1 MTVRR
6 VTSSPAHPG
15 DPDRPTPPALYL
27 LLDLPY
33 GAAVGYLELA
43 VPFWLARAGVP
54 LAQIAALSAAA
65 FMPHALKI
73 LWVPL
78 LDLGA
83 RRKVWYL
90 TMISATAALLVA
102 LSVMSDPVH
111 HLGPF
116 AVLLTAAQVTATTGH
131 AALNALIAITTRE
144 REKGKAA
151 GFYMASNVGG
161 TGVLGALALW
171 LGGHVTQTVAGL
183 VLASVALGTGW
194 CGLAI
199 VEPRL
204 RRAAQAAGNAP
215 WPLRPHLWASIR
227 YFRTAGHMLAAL
239 GRDLWQTVKSREGFT
254 GLVICAAPVGCGALT
269 NLFSGLAPHY
279 RADASF
285 VAVVNGVGG
294 GLVSAVGALL
304 GGVLAD
310 RMSRRLAYALS
321 GGLTALCAA
330 AMLVSPL
337 TPTTYAWGTLTYSFA
352 NGIAFATWAGMVLE
366 MVGHTAAVTTKYAL
380 FNATANQAISYVT
393 FLDGKIPEWMGWP
406 EARGALATDAA
417 LTAVGISILA
427 IMVMV
432 TRRPAR
438 SPQLPL
444 ARGAG

>member
-1 MTVRR
+1 

-15 DPDRPTPPALYL
+15 DPERPTPPALYL

-43 VPFWLARAGVP
+43 VPFWLAGAGVP
-54 LAQIAALSAAA
+54 LAEIAALSAAA

-90 TMISATAALLVA
+90 GMISATAALLVA
-102 LSVMSDPVH
+102 LSVMPDPVH
-111 HLGPF
+111 HLGAF
-116 AVLLTAAQVTATTGH
+116 AVLLTAVQVTATTGH
-131 AALNALIAITTRE
+131 AALNALIAITTRD

-161 TGVLGALALW
+161 TSLLGALALW
-171 LGGHVTQTVAGL
+171 LGGHATPTVAGI
-183 VLASVALGTGW
+183 VLATVALGTGW
-194 CGLAI
+194 CGIAI

-204 RRAAQAAGNAP
+204 ARAARAGASV
-215 WPLRPHLWASIR
+215 LREAG
-227 YFRTAGHMLAAL
+227 RTLAAL
-239 GRDLWQTVKSREGFT
+239 ARDLWQTVKSREGFT

-269 NLFSGLAPHY
+269 NLFSGMALHY
-279 RADASF
+279 RADAGF
-285 VAVVNGVGG
+285 VAMVNGLGG
-294 GLVSAVGALL
+294 GIVSAAGALL

-321 GGLTALCAA
+321 GGLTALCAV
-330 AMLVSPL
+330 AMLVAPL
-337 TPTTYAWGTLTYSFA
+337 SPTTYAWGTLTYSFA

-393 FLDGKIPEWMGWP
+393 FLDGKVPEWMGWP
-406 EARGALATDAA
+406 EARGALATDAV
-417 LTAVGISILA
+417 LTGIGISILA
-427 IMVMV
+427 VMVMV

-438 SPQLPL
+438 VAPLPL
-444 ARGAG
+444 ARDAG

>member
-1 MTVRR
+1 
-6 VTSSPAHPG
+6 VTSSPAQPG
-15 DPDRPTPPALYL
+15 DPARPTPPALYL

-33 GAAVGYLELA
+33 GTAVGYLSIA
-43 VPFWLARAGVP
+43 VPYWLARAGVP
-54 LAQIAALSAAA
+54 LSDIAALSAAA

-83 RRKVWYL
+83 RRKLWYL
-90 TMISATAALLVA
+90 AMISATAALLAA
-102 LSVMSDPVH
+102 LSLFPDPMH
-111 HLGPF
+111 HLAPY

-144 REKGKAA
+144 RDKGKAA

-161 TGVLGALALW
+161 TGVLGALGLW
-171 LGGHVTQTVAGL
+171 LGDHASQPVAGL
-183 VLASVALGTGW
+183 VLAGVALATGW
-194 CGLAI
+194 CALAV

-204 RRAAQAAGNAP
+204 AGAAAAAGGL
-215 WPLRPHLWASIR
+215 LREAGRTLASM
-227 YFRTAGHMLAAL
+227 A
-239 GRDLWQTVKSREGFT
+239 RDLWQTVKSREGFT
-254 GLVICAAPVGCGALT
+254 GLVICLAPVGCGALT

-279 RADASF
+279 RADANV
-285 VAVVNGVGG
+285 VAVVNGLGG
-294 GLVSAVGALL
+294 GIVSAAGALL

-321 GGLTALCAA
+321 GGLTALSAV
-330 AMLVSPL
+330 AMLVAPL

-393 FLDGKIPEWMGWP
+393 FLDGRIPEWMGWS
-406 EARGALATDAA
+406 EARGALAADAA

-427 IMVMV
+427 VMVMV